1 MMKQDLRP
9 YADCYNVES
18 VYHSG
23 YDTETYPELDID
35 ALLID
40 DCIDAQEDIYPDLEA
55 DDYADAIM
63 ADLGLSSDAALFGI
77 IN

>member
-23 YDTETYPELDID
+23 YDTEAYPELDID

-40 DCIDAQEDIYPDLEA
+40 DCVDTDVDINADLFGDE
-55 DDYADAIM
+55 YADFI
-63 ADLGLSSDAALFGI
+63 LSTIA
-77 IN
+77 